1 MIRMIGLIRMI
12 RMIRR
17 RGLIVNEEQEIGYRE
32 GEEIINQVIITTIKL
47 LLIIIIIH
55 KNLCKCVI
63 GI

>member
-55 KNLCKCVI
+55 KTYANV
-63 GI
+63 

>member
-1 MIRMIGLIRMI
+1 MIRW
-12 RMIRR
+12 

-55 KNLCKCVI
+55 KKLMQMCNRYINKEQLAS
-63 GI
+63 